1 MAYFAI
7 AALDPPRV
15 PSSFDH
21 FAWEHRGSWGEPSS
35 YGSDDS
41 DLSQAQPHVGVLASR
56 RSYAVRLGEL
66 ASWDPG

>member
-21 FAWEHRGSWGEPSS
+21 LTQEHRVSWGEPSS
-35 YGSDDS
+35 YSPDDS

-66 ASWDPG
+66 ASWDSG